1 MRSATVRQLQIF
13 SVAASHLSFARAAEK
28 LHLTHAAIS
37 LQIKQLEDVCGTQ
50 LFDRIGK
57 KVFLTEAGEILLDH
71 ARQILQS
78 LKDADESLMAL
89 KGLKGGRVTIAVTS
103 TAEYFAPGLL
113 AEFRKAQADVRVRLL
128 VDNREEVSRMLISN
142 EVDLAIM
149 GRPPADMEA
158 EGDDLCAASVRDRRR
173 RRSSAGRAHRA
184 DARRH
189 RAGDDDRARGRLGNP
204 VGDGRL
210 LPRARDRAE
219 HRHGD
224 GQQRGD
230 QAGGCRRTGHQ
241 LHLAAHARAG
251 TQRRSAGRAA
261 GRGHAGDAPLV
272 PRASQEQAPDAGA
285 RCLLGF
291 RPRIC
296 AGLPQAPRA
305 SSKPTTPKPPSI
317 PKRCSSSPPG

>member
-57 KVFLTEAGEILLDH
+57 KVFLTEAGDILLDH

-158 EGDDLCAASVRDRRR
+158 EATTFAPHPFVIVAGADHPLVGRTALTLDDIAQETMIVREAGSGTRLAMDGFFREH
-173 RRSSAGRAHRA
+173 SIEPNIDMEMGSNEAIKQAVVAGLGISFISQHTLGLELSAGRLVVLPVEGMPVM
-184 DARRH
+184 RRWFLVRH
-189 RAGDDDRARGRLGNP
+189 KSKRLTPALGAFWDFVLEFAPDYLKRLEHQAAGD
-204 VGDGRL
+204 
-210 LPRARDRAE
+210 
-219 HRHGD
+219 
-224 GQQRGD
+224 
-230 QAGGCRRTGHQ
+230 
-241 LHLAAHARAG
+241 
-251 TQRRSAGRAA
+251 
-261 GRGHAGDAPLV
+261 
-272 PRASQEQAPDAGA
+272 
-285 RCLLGF
+285 
-291 RPRIC
+291 
-296 AGLPQAPRA
+296 
-305 SSKPTTPKPPSI
+305 K
-317 PKRCSSSPPG
+317 

>member
-57 KVFLTEAGEILLDH
+57 KVFLTEAGDILLDH

-158 EGDDLCAASVRDRRR
+158 EATTFAPHPFVIVAGADHPLVGRSALTLDDIAQETMIVREAGSGTRLAMEGFFRDHWLEPNIDMEMG
-173 RRSSAGRAHRA
+173 SNEAIKQAVVAGLGISFISQHTLGLELSAGRLVVLPVEGMPVM
-184 DARRH
+184 RRWFLVRH
-189 RAGDDDRARGRLGNP
+189 KSKRLTPALGAFWDFVLEFAPDYLKRLEHQAAGD
-204 VGDGRL
+204 
-210 LPRARDRAE
+210 
-219 HRHGD
+219 
-224 GQQRGD
+224 
-230 QAGGCRRTGHQ
+230 
-241 LHLAAHARAG
+241 
-251 TQRRSAGRAA
+251 
-261 GRGHAGDAPLV
+261 
-272 PRASQEQAPDAGA
+272 
-285 RCLLGF
+285 
-291 RPRIC
+291 
-296 AGLPQAPRA
+296 
-305 SSKPTTPKPPSI
+305 K
-317 PKRCSSSPPG
+317 

>member
-28 LHLTHAAIS
+28 LHLTHAAVS
-37 LQIKQLEDVCGTQ
+37 LQIKQLEDVCGAL

-57 KVFLTEAGEILLDH
+57 KVFLTEAGDILLDH

-149 GRPPADMEA
+149 GRPPADMEPEA
-158 EGDDLCAASVRDRRR
+158 TSFAPHPFVIVAGADHPLVGRPSLTVADIAQETMIVREAGSGTRMAMEGFFREQAIEPNIDMEMGSNEAIKQAVVAGLGISFI
-173 RRSSAGRAHRA
+173 SQHTLGLELSAGRLVVLPVEGMPVM
-184 DARRH
+184 RRWFLVRH
-189 RAGDDDRARGRLGNP
+189 KSKRLTPALGAFWDFVLEFAPDYLRRLEHQAAGD
-204 VGDGRL
+204 
-210 LPRARDRAE
+210 
-219 HRHGD
+219 
-224 GQQRGD
+224 
-230 QAGGCRRTGHQ
+230 
-241 LHLAAHARAG
+241 
-251 TQRRSAGRAA
+251 
-261 GRGHAGDAPLV
+261 
-272 PRASQEQAPDAGA
+272 
-285 RCLLGF
+285 
-291 RPRIC
+291 
-296 AGLPQAPRA
+296 
-305 SSKPTTPKPPSI
+305 K
-317 PKRCSSSPPG
+317 

>member
-57 KVFLTEAGEILLDH
+57 KVFLTEAGDILLDH
-71 ARQILQS
+71 ARQILPS
-78 LKDADESLMAL
+78 LKAADESLMAL

-158 EGDDLCAASVRDRRR
+158 EATTFAPHPFVIVAGADHPLVGRTALTLDDIAQETMIVREAGSGTRLAMEGFFREHAIEPNIDMEMG
-173 RRSSAGRAHRA
+173 SNEAIKQAVVAGLGISFISQHTLGLELSAGRLVVLPVEGMPVM
-184 DARRH
+184 RRWFLVRH
-189 RAGDDDRARGRLGNP
+189 KSKRLTPALGAFWDFVLEFAPDYLKRLEHQAAGD
-204 VGDGRL
+204 
-210 LPRARDRAE
+210 
-219 HRHGD
+219 
-224 GQQRGD
+224 
-230 QAGGCRRTGHQ
+230 
-241 LHLAAHARAG
+241 
-251 TQRRSAGRAA
+251 
-261 GRGHAGDAPLV
+261 
-272 PRASQEQAPDAGA
+272 
-285 RCLLGF
+285 
-291 RPRIC
+291 
-296 AGLPQAPRA
+296 
-305 SSKPTTPKPPSI
+305 K
-317 PKRCSSSPPG
+317 

>member
-57 KVFLTEAGEILLDH
+57 KVFLTEAGDILLDH

-142 EVDLAIM
+142 EVDQAIM

-158 EGDDLCAASVRDRRR
+158 EATTFAPHPFVIVAGTDHPLVGRSALTLDDIAQETMIVREAGSGTRLAMEGFFREHSIEPNIDMEMG
-173 RRSSAGRAHRA
+173 SNEAIKQAVVAGLGISFISQHTLGLELSAGRLVVLPVEGMPVM
-184 DARRH
+184 RRWFLVRH
-189 RAGDDDRARGRLGNP
+189 KSKRLTPALGAFWDFVLEFAPDYLKRLEHQAAGD
-204 VGDGRL
+204 
-210 LPRARDRAE
+210 
-219 HRHGD
+219 
-224 GQQRGD
+224 
-230 QAGGCRRTGHQ
+230 
-241 LHLAAHARAG
+241 
-251 TQRRSAGRAA
+251 
-261 GRGHAGDAPLV
+261 
-272 PRASQEQAPDAGA
+272 
-285 RCLLGF
+285 
-291 RPRIC
+291 
-296 AGLPQAPRA
+296 
-305 SSKPTTPKPPSI
+305 K
-317 PKRCSSSPPG
+317 

>member
-57 KVFLTEAGEILLDH
+57 KVFLTEAGDILLDH

-158 EGDDLCAASVRDRRR
+158 EATTFAPHPFVIVAGADHPLVGRTALTLDDIAQETMIVREAGSGTRLAMEGFFREHSIEPNIDMEMG
-173 RRSSAGRAHRA
+173 SNEAIKQAVVAGLGISFISQHTLGLELSAGRLVVLPVEGMPVM
-184 DARRH
+184 RRWFLVRH
-189 RAGDDDRARGRLGNP
+189 KSKRLTPALGAFWDFVLEFAPDYLRRLEHQAAGD
-204 VGDGRL
+204 
-210 LPRARDRAE
+210 
-219 HRHGD
+219 
-224 GQQRGD
+224 
-230 QAGGCRRTGHQ
+230 
-241 LHLAAHARAG
+241 
-251 TQRRSAGRAA
+251 
-261 GRGHAGDAPLV
+261 
-272 PRASQEQAPDAGA
+272 
-285 RCLLGF
+285 
-291 RPRIC
+291 
-296 AGLPQAPRA
+296 
-305 SSKPTTPKPPSI
+305 K
-317 PKRCSSSPPG
+317 

>member
-37 LQIKQLEDVCGTQ
+37 LQIKQLEDVCGTL

-57 KVFLTEAGEILLDH
+57 KVFLTEAGDILLDH

-89 KGLKGGRVTIAVTS
+89 KGLKGGRVAIAVTS

-158 EGDDLCAASVRDRRR
+158 EAVSFAPIVRPCSGETASHACGDLSADQATGGCLRYAAVRSYRQEGFSD
-173 RRSSAGRAHRA
+173 
-184 DARRH
+184 
-189 RAGDDDRARGRLGNP
+189 RGRRYP
-204 VGDGRL
+204 
-210 LPRARDRAE
+210 A
-219 HRHGD
+219 
-224 GQQRGD
+224 
-230 QAGGCRRTGHQ
+230 
-241 LHLAAHARAG
+241 
-251 TQRRSAGRAA
+251 
-261 GRGHAGDAPLV
+261 
-272 PRASQEQAPDAGA
+272 
-285 RCLLGF
+285 
-291 RPRIC
+291 
-296 AGLPQAPRA
+296 
-305 SSKPTTPKPPSI
+305 
-317 PKRCSSSPPG
+317 